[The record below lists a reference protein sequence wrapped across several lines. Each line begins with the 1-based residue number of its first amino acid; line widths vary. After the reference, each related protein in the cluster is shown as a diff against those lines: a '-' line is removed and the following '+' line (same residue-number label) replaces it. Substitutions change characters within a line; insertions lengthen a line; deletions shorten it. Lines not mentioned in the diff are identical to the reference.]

1 MKALSSYLW
10 TEKYRPDS
18 IKGIILPA
26 SVKTKL
32 SRFLT
37 DGEIANLLLYSN
49 SPGTGKTTTAKALCN
64 DLGADFLYI
73 NASKDGNIDTLR
85 SEISK
90 FATVKSLT
98 GKPKVVILDESEG
111 TTPSFQAAL
120 RAFIEEFN
128 KSCRFILTCNY
139 VTKLIEPLR
148 SRCGTQIDFN
158 FMDKKVQEEM
168 KPKILKRLIGILENE
183 NVTYK
188 EETLQKIVNT
198 YYPDIRKMIGT
209 LQDFSLNSNDINDS
223 IFESQKIESELY
235 QYILE
240 NNLTEARKFVIE
252 KNYNYTELY
261 SEFFRTFV
269 PMLAKDK
276 QSQVIMLL
284 AQYALWDGQVVDR
297 ELNFSSCMLEIM
309 GILNG

>member
-10 TEKYRPDS
+10 TEKYRPDA

-98 GKPKVVILDESEG
+98 GKPKVVTLDECLEENEEILMG
-111 TTPSFQAAL
+111 KLEDNKVNKLKDLKFGKKYDIISF
-120 RAFIEEFN
+120 N
-128 KSCRFILTCNY
+128 
-139 VTKLIEPLR
+139 
-148 SRCGTQIDFN
+148 
-158 FMDKKVQEEM
+158 
-168 KPKILKRLIGILENE
+168 LKTGELENDE
-183 NVTYK
+183 CELISERECEVFEVELESGK
-188 EETLQKIVNT
+188 KIYV
-198 YYPDIRKMIGT
+198 
-209 LQDFSLNSNDINDS
+209 SSNHPFIIKNNGEFQEKSIDNGLSESDSIVIND
-223 IFESQKIESELY
+223 
-235 QYILE
+235 
-240 NNLTEARKFVIE
+240 
-252 KNYNYTELY
+252 
-261 SEFFRTFV
+261 
-269 PMLAKDK
+269 
-276 QSQVIMLL
+276 
-284 AQYALWDGQVVDR
+284 
-297 ELNFSSCMLEIM
+297 
-309 GILNG
+309 

>member
-1 MKALSSYLW
+1 
-10 TEKYRPDS
+10 
-18 IKGIILPA
+18 
-26 SVKTKL
+26 
-32 SRFLT
+32 
-37 DGEIANLLLYSN
+37 
-49 SPGTGKTTTAKALCN
+49 
-64 DLGADFLYI
+64 
-73 NASKDGNIDTLR
+73 
-85 SEISK
+85 
-90 FATVKSLT
+90 
-98 GKPKVVILDESEG
+98 
-111 TTPSFQAAL
+111 
-120 RAFIEEFN
+120 
-128 KSCRFILTCNY
+128 
-139 VTKLIEPLR
+139 
-148 SRCGTQIDFN
+148 
-158 FMDKKVQEEM
+158 
-168 KPKILKRLIGILENE
+168 
-183 NVTYK
+183 
-188 EETLQKIVNT
+188 
-198 YYPDIRKMIGT
+198 MIGT

-297 ELNFSSCMLEIM
+297 ELNFSAAMLEIM